1 MAEYKQ
7 PKEVALP
14 KPIEYPARR
23 RGKVFGTM
31 MANINRGPNKLSG
44 YPDTDVKRDGI
55 ETRGNGAATKG
66 TKARGPMA

>member
-1 MAEYKQ
+1 MAEYKS

-14 KPIEYPARR
+14 KPIQYPSRR
-23 RGKVFGTM
+23 RGKIYGCVNL
-31 MANINRGPNKLSG
+31 APNKLSG
-44 YPDTDVKRDGI
+44 YPETDVKTDGV